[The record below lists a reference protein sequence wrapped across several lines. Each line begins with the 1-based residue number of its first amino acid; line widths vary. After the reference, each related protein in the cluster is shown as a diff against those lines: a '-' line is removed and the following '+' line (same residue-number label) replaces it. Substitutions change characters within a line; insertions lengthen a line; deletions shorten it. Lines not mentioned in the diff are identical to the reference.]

1 LDLVPARAERI
12 FVGKMRDR
20 HVLPQDGINQ
30 LLVQLATAGK
40 RVLRLKGGDPF
51 IFGRG
56 GEELETLARAGI
68 AFEVV
73 PGITAALGCAAYA
86 GIPLT
91 HRDQAQALVFVT
103 GHTKDDKLD
112 LDWAMLARPRQ
123 TVVIYMGVK
132 ALAQLCTQLIDHGL
146 AATTPAAVVENGTYE
161 RQRVISGSLE
171 TLPDLTPDQH
181 LVGPAVIIVGE
192 VVTHHS
198 RLGWLAAPIASRDTA
213 LLRGDAD

>member
-1 LDLVPARAERI
+1 
-12 FVGKMRDR
+12 MRDR
-20 HVLPQDGINQ
+20 HVLPQDGINK
-30 LLVQLATAGK
+30 LLVELATAGK

-56 GEELETLARAGI
+56 GEELEALARAGI

-103 GHTKDDKLD
+103 GHTQDGELD
-112 LDWAMLARPRQ
+112 LDWTMLARPRQ

-132 ALAQLCTQLIDHGL
+132 ALPQLCRRLIDHGL
-146 AATTPAAVVENGTYE
+146 EASTPAAVVENCTYE
-161 RQRVISGSLE
+161 HQRVIDGTLS
-171 TLPDLTPDQH
+171 TLPELTPDQH

-198 RLGWLAAPIASRDTA
+198 QLRWLAAPIESRDAA
-213 LLRGDAD
+213 LTEGDVD